1 MRWGIISKISIGFA
15 AVTGLFLVLWI
26 IAAFQMH
33 QTFEELQSV
42 HQNYL
47 SLNRLVTQAKSLV
60 TLQDERVRRMTSES
74 DPAIQKHLRK
84 YLLRNFPLS
93 LEKKIDELQLAIVT
107 LQKKSLAHTQTPFLL
122 GLENS
127 VNQTQT
133 LAKNYAKE
141 VTAIAENIGES
152 NLNRERLKL
161 PEENNQPND
170 LDIEKD
176 SWQTY
181 KSSYASLHTQLL
193 RLSLALDNKLG
204 QTLRSA
210 AQKEEDN
217 VFGLWIMI
225 AVALSVSLFG
235 LWWIR
240 RAFHPLELLVQS
252 ARAIRDGNL
261 NIQVPVDTDDVLGAL
276 GTEFNNLARALQDRE
291 TALSK
296 NTSEISELRDFFGD
310 IIRSVQVGI
319 LVLDKQNHV
328 LLINPAAQSLFSL
341 PPVQSTGQPLDISQ
355 LESPLVPLFEKAD
368 QVRETSEPLAV
379 NGVAIKNNVLDFSIM
394 PIRDA
399 SGFSLGHVLLLAE
412 DVTTQ
417 ETTKQKLVESE
428 RLAAIGRIAAQITH
442 EIRNPLSAIGLNIE
456 LLEDD
461 IPALP
466 DQRQKEARAVLGAV
480 AGEIDRLT
488 AITEGYLRVAKL
500 PAGQNQF
507 GDIGDLL
514 ADLCAFS
521 QEEAARQEVRLELR
535 VGQNLN
541 TIPFDEGR
549 LRQALLNLLQNA
561 LSVAGRGGTVR
572 LSALTEASGGVK
584 VTIADTGPGISLEN
598 KEKIFDPFFTT
609 RKKGTGLGLTL
620 TKEILHEHG
629 TSVEIS
635 DSNLGGAAF
644 SFVLPPKSEKAALE
658 SQDSISAP

>member
-26 IAAFQMH
+26 VAAFQMH
-33 QTFEELQSV
+33 QTFEELKGV

-74 DPAIQKHLRK
+74 DPKIQKHLRK

-93 LEKKIDELQLAIVT
+93 LEKKIDELQTAIVG
-107 LQKKSLAHTQTPFLL
+107 LQKKALAKTQTPFLT

-141 VTAIAENIGES
+141 VTLIAENIGEPNRNQETAKANEDNS
-152 NLNRERLKL
+152 QQTDLNA
-161 PEENNQPND
+161 
-170 LDIEKD
+170 EKE
-176 SWQTY
+176 SWQNY

-210 AQKEEDN
+210 AQKEQDN
-217 VFGLWIMI
+217 VFGLWVMI
-225 AVALSVSLFG
+225 AVALSISLFG

-240 RAFHPLELLVQS
+240 KAFRPLELLVQS
-252 ARAIRDGNL
+252 ARSIRDGNL
-261 NIQVPVDTDDVLGAL
+261 NIQVPVETDDVLGAL

-296 NTSEISELRDFFGD
+296 NTAEVSELRDFFGD

-355 LESPLVPLFEKAD
+355 LESPLVPLFESAD
-368 QVRETSEPLAV
+368 RVRDTSEPLEVNAV
-379 NGVAIKNNVLDFSIM
+379 TLKENVLDFSIM

-399 SGFSLGHVLLLAE
+399 SGFSLGHILLLAE

-466 DQRQKEARAVLGAV
+466 NQRQQEARAVLGAV
-480 AGEIDRLT
+480 SGEIDRLT

-535 VGQNLN
+535 IGQNLN

-572 LSALTEASGGVK
+572 LSALPEQSGGVK

-598 KEKIFDPFFTT
+598 KDKIFDPFFTT
-609 RKKGTGLGLTL
+609 RKKGTGLGLSL
-620 TKEILHEHG
+620 TKEILHEHS
-629 TSVEIS
+629 TSIEIS

-644 SFVLPPKSEKAALE
+644 SFVLSPKPEKAALE
-658 SQDSISAP
+658 SKDGISAP